1 MRLSAII
8 ILLQIINTSGW
19 VMRSRYRKQIIFITL
34 IISIGFS
41 ISAVVT
47 YSREK
52 GEAEKRILE
61 ESLPLIGD
69 SIYTEIQ
76 SSIMN
81 PVDIATFMAHDSF
94 VRDWVI
100 DTNSN
105 PATIRRYLR
114 GIKEKYNAATAFL
127 VDDAEKK
134 YYTDNGKQLTLH
146 PNASRDA
153 WYWRVLA
160 DPAIYELNLGKYQE
174 NDSLLVFANEKI
186 FDDDGKVIGIV
197 GISQELHHFK
207 KIIDKYADKYN
218 NDIYIFD
225 QSGNIII
232 RSSHASSPPHFDFN
246 SMNAAIHQNE
256 TIPHNFLLQS
266 TATERIVGIRKLPG
280 SNWYLAVEEDV
291 SETLKN
297 EKKSMIETLL
307 VSIISSII
315 VILSTTGLVY
325 NTQKKL
331 FAAATTDPLT
341 GLLNRHA
348 FHERIRRQRKRH
360 GDQAYLLA
368 MIDIDHFKAIN
379 DSYGHQFGDEVIRD
393 CARALSEEAAGGN
406 ILARWGGEEFLLFA
420 PQPNGCD
427 QISCQQWL
435 DKLRANIAARRIRC
449 NGMEIAVTVSIGYA
463 LAKNGVQWEPLL
475 EMADQALY
483 AAKQA
488 GRNRVM
494 AA

>member
-1 MRLSAII
+1 MR
-8 ILLQIINTSGW
+8 G
-19 VMRSRYRKQIIFITL
+19 RYHKQIIFISL

-52 GEAEKRILE
+52 SEAEKRVLE

-76 SSIMN
+76 SNIMN

-94 VRDWVI
+94 VRDWII
-100 DTNSN
+100 DKNSN
-105 PATIRRYLR
+105 PTIIRKYLR
-114 GIKEKYNAATAFL
+114 GIKEKYNATTAFL

-134 YYTDNGKQLTLH
+134 YYTDNGSQLVLH
-146 PNASRDA
+146 NNTARDS

-160 DPAIYELNLGKYQE
+160 DPATYELNLGKYQE

-186 FDDDGKVIGIV
+186 FDDQGKIIGIV
-197 GISQELHHFK
+197 GISLELHRFK

-218 NDIYIFD
+218 NAIYIFD

-232 RSSHASSPPHFDFN
+232 RSTTSTFPPHFDFK
-246 SMNAAIHQNE
+246 SMNTAIHQDE
-256 TIPHNFLLQS
+256 SVPHNFLLQS

-291 SETLKN
+291 SETLAN

-315 VILSTTGLVY
+315 VILSTTGLIY
-325 NTQKKL
+325 NTQRKL

-341 GLLNRHA
+341 GLLNRNA

-360 GDQAYLLA
+360 GEQAFLLA

-379 DSYGHQFGDEVIRD
+379 DSHGHQVGDEVIRD
-393 CARALSEEAAGGN
+393 CARALREAASDGD
-406 ILARWGGEEFLLFA
+406 ILARWGGEEFLLFSS
-420 PQPNGCD
+420 QPDGCD
-427 QISCQQWL
+427 ENRCHQWL
-435 DKLRANIAARRIRC
+435 DDIRANIAARRINC
-449 NGMEIAVTVSIGYA
+449 HGVEMCVTVSIGYT
-463 LAKNGVQWEPLL
+463 LAKDSANWEQLL
-475 EMADQALY
+475 EVADQALY

>member
-1 MRLSAII
+1 MR
-8 ILLQIINTSGW
+8 G
-19 VMRSRYRKQIIFITL
+19 RYHKQIIFISL

-52 GEAEKRILE
+52 SEAEKRVLE

-76 SSIMN
+76 SNIMN

-94 VRDWVI
+94 VRDWII
-100 DTNSN
+100 DKNSN
-105 PATIRRYLR
+105 PVTIRKYLR
-114 GIKEKYNAATAFL
+114 GIKEKYNATTAFL

-134 YYTDNGKQLTLH
+134 YYTDSGSQLVLH
-146 PNASRDA
+146 KNTARDA

-160 DPAIYELNLGKYQE
+160 DPAVYELNLGKYQE

-186 FDDDGKVIGIV
+186 FDDQGQIIGIV
-197 GISQELHHFK
+197 GISLELHRFK
-207 KIIDKYADKYN
+207 KIIDKYAEKYN
-218 NDIYIFD
+218 NAIYIFD

-232 RSSHASSPPHFDFN
+232 RSSVSAFPPHFDFK
-246 SMNAAIHQNE
+246 SMNTAIHQDE
-256 TIPHNFLLQS
+256 SVPHNFLLQS

-280 SNWYLAVEEDV
+280 SSWYLAVEEDV
-291 SETLKN
+291 SETLAN

-325 NTQKKL
+325 NTQRKL

-341 GLLNRHA
+341 GLLNRNA

-360 GDQAYLLA
+360 GEQAFLLA

-379 DSYGHQFGDEVIRD
+379 DSHGHQLGDEVIRD
-393 CARALSEEAAGGN
+393 CARALREAASDGD
-406 ILARWGGEEFLLFA
+406 ILARWGGEEFLLFS
-420 PQPNGCD
+420 PQPDGCD
-427 QISCQQWL
+427 QDSCRQWL
-435 DKLRANIAARRIRC
+435 DDIRANIAARRIHC
-449 NGMEIAVTVSIGYA
+449 HGVEMCVTVSIGYT
-463 LAKNGVQWEPLL
+463 LAKNSANWEQVL
-475 EMADQALY
+475 EVADQALY